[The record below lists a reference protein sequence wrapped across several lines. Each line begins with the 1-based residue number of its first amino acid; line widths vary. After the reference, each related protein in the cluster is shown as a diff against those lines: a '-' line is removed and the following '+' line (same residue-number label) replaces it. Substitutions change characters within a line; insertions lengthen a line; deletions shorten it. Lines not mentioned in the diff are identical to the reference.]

1 MVPVPGHHIMELGSQ
16 LGQAYEKKN
25 NHTSI
30 TGNEIQTLFH
40 RSHGGNEIQTL
51 FHRSHG
57 KQ

>member
-1 MVPVPGHHIMELGSQ
+1 MVPVPGRHIMELGSQ
-16 LGQAYEKKN
+16 LGQAYEKK

-40 RSHGGNEIQTL
+40 RSHG
-51 FHRSHG
+51 